1 MQTTYKILFIED
13 NKIDQAAFERFVQ
26 EQQLAYDC
34 TVVGSVR
41 EARDVLSEQHD
52 FDLVISDYLLQDGT
66 AFDIMQLVEDTPTI
80 IVTGTGGEEIA
91 VKAWKS
97 GAYDYLIKD
106 IDRGYLQ
113 ALPITVENAIKHKNT
128 EKKLRLLSGA
138 VRSTSD
144 SVYITDVDDN
154 IVFVNKAFS
163 DTYGYKEE
171 EIVGK
176 ESNILWMPRAQSV
189 QTRCVFQTQGLGG
202 ICGVAFYHRRKD
214 GSIFPVSLSRSIITD
229 ASGNKVAVVATARDI
244 TERIFVEDELRRAN
258 LALKQ
263 QNKLR
268 TEATILVLR
277 FARNLLASTSSDSG
291 QECKNAS
298 WCTQDT
304 VQKILADFA
313 YILQLDAGGRQLEQ
327 NKFELGLVVSQTIES
342 VSPFAS
348 NRDIQLKCSV
358 PDDELLVYGDRD
370 KIRQALD
377 RLVTFSVSSCPL
389 GSCVEVG
396 VHEKAGEVTVV
407 VNEDGSS
414 LETYKI
420 NQMFDFCHCIKEE
433 LDPEQQ
439 KQFSLDLPIAKMLV
453 EMHGGRIWA
462 ASKAGQGNSL
472 CFTLSKPPAEKTAPV
487 AAEKSEVGEI
497 KAHGWEKPWL

>member
-1 MQTTYKILFIED
+1 MAYKILFIED

-41 EARDVLSEQHD
+41 EARDVLSEQHG

-66 AFDIMQLVEDTPTI
+66 AFDIMKLVGDTPTI

-113 ALPITVENAIKHKNT
+113 ALPITVENAIKHRNA
-128 EKKLRLLSGA
+128 EKKLHLLSGA

-144 SVYITDVDDN
+144 SVYITDADDR
-154 IVFVNKAFS
+154 IIFVNKAFS
-163 DTYGYKEE
+163 DTYGYKDE

-176 ESNILWMPRAQSV
+176 QSNVLWMPRERSA

-202 ICGVAFYHRRKD
+202 VCGVAFYHRRKD
-214 GSIFPVSLSRSIITD
+214 DSIFPVSLSRSIIND
-229 ASGNKVAVVATARDI
+229 VGGNKIAVVATARDI

-268 TEATILVLR
+268 TEATIGVLR
-277 FARNLLASTSSDSG
+277 FASQPLAGTSSGTG
-291 QECKNAS
+291 QQYEDGLWHAR
-298 WCTQDT
+298 DT
-304 VQKILADFA
+304 VQRILADFV
-313 YILQLDAGGRQLEQ
+313 YILQLDAGERQLEQ
-327 NKFELGLVVSQTIES
+327 RDFELGFVVSQVIES
-342 VSPFAS
+342 VSPLAS
-348 NRDIQLKCSV
+348 NRDIQLKCSM
-358 PDDELLVYGDRD
+358 PEHELLVYGDRD

-377 RLVTFSVSSCPL
+377 RLVTFSVGSCPP

-396 VHEKAGEVTVV
+396 VHEKAAEVTVA
-407 VNEDGSS
+407 VNEDGSR
-414 LETYKI
+414 LETHRI
-420 NQMFDFCHCIKEE
+420 NQMFDCYHCIKEQLGAE
-433 LDPEQQ
+433 RLE
-439 KQFSLDLPIAKMLV
+439 QFSLDLPIAKMLV
-453 EMHGGRIWA
+453 EMHGGSIWA

-472 CFTLSKPPAEKTAPV
+472 CFTLSKPPAEQTAPV
-487 AAEKSEVGEI
+487 AAEKPAGGGL
-497 KAHGWEKPWL
+497 KARGWEKPWL